1 MTRPGHVLAA
11 AFALLSAAPALADDA
26 ACELCLPGVQRSTE
40 RPLQVEIESG
50 IQFSRLALRGRS
62 DGGAEIDPR
71 SGEKRV
77 DDGMVDLGG
86 LAYQGRARVTGEPL
100 RPVRIELPGRVQ
112 LRSPDGAEA
121 ELSGFVTDLPAVA
134 MLDENGMLEFS
145 FGARLSSRGA
155 RGGNFRGRIA
165 IHVDYF

>member
-1 MTRPGHVLAA
+1 MTRPGQVLAA
-11 AFALLSAAPALADDA
+11 AFALLSAAPAVADDA
-26 ACELCLPGVQRSTE
+26 ACELCIEMRRDSEQ
-40 RPLQVEIESG
+40 PLQIEIESG

-71 SGEKRV
+71 TGETRV
-77 DDGMVDLGG
+77 DAGMVDLGG

-100 RPVRIELPGRVQ
+100 RPVRIELPQRVQ

-121 ELSGFVTDLPAVA
+121 ELSDFVTDLPAVA
-134 MLDENGMLEFS
+134 MLDENGRLEFA
-145 FGARLSSRGA
+145 FGARLSSQGA